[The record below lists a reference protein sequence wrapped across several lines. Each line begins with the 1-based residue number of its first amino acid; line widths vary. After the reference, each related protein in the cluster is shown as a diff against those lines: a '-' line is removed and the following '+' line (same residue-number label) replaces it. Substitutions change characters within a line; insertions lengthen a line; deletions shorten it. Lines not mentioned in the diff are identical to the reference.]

1 MNTKITLIA
10 IVALFA
16 TTATFAQ
23 VGIGTTDPKASLD
36 VVGEPTVTTSLD
48 GVIPPRISKA
58 DLGAKTYTAEQ
69 NGALVFVD
77 EVNASAANQVSEVFD
92 KGYHYFDAP
101 NDRWYAVTNYTKP
114 IGGGTSGTVND
125 AITTPQTIQSSGNTA
140 SEEILTTRTFTL
152 TRKSLVNF
160 ESLVTAGALKNA
172 AGNNLEDG
180 KIKLMRTMFRFTIFE
195 SAASTLV
202 LFNTTTP
209 VTNSATGGGYAAGF
223 YRLAGSKKLILE
235 PGNYTVNLIGG
246 VFAAD
251 ADGISLTFGGGVD
264 VFDIFATPVE

>member
-1 MNTKITLIA
+1 MNTKKTLIA

-23 VGIGTTDPKASLD
+23 VGIGTTDPKATLD

-77 EVNASAANQVSEVFD
+77 EVNTSAANQVSEVFD

-101 NDRWYAVTNYTKP
+101 NDRWYAVINYTKP

-125 AITTPQTIQSSGNTA
+125 AITPSQTIQSTGAA
-140 SEEILTTRTFTL
+140 SEVILTTRTFTL

-160 ESLVTAGALKNA
+160 ESLVTAGTLRNA
-172 AGNNLEDG
+172 AGNSLEDG
-180 KIKLMRTMFRFTIFE
+180 RIKMMRTMFRFTTFE

-209 VTNSATGGGYAAGF
+209 VTNSAAGSDYAAGL

-235 PGNYTVNLIGG
+235 PGTYTVNLIGG

-251 ADGISLTFGGGVD
+251 ATGIRLTFGAGVD